1 MTPSASRRLANF
13 VIVANLRQRSVA
25 IPPEPLD
32 LPKVFPMTA
41 AAADT
46 SQDMPSRF
54 ELRVALAYFAIFM
67 SSGLHLPYF
76 PLWLEYRALT
86 PTQISIVLSMPLFVR
101 VVAAPLV
108 SMLADRSNDRA
119 HILTM
124 ATVLAVIVA
133 AFYFVPF
140 GFMGILIVSLMLA
153 PPWTSQVPL
162 ADTIALSGVRRYGAD
177 FARMRV
183 WGSISF
189 LLTSFIGGVF
199 IQHVGEHIIPW
210 ALLGTLAAAC
220 GMSFIVPRI
229 GKPRRLSP
237 LSDVDIA
244 DAGRAL
250 RRPAFVTFL
259 IATGIT
265 QASHAYGYSFSAIYW
280 KSIGMEETVIG
291 AFWSI
296 SVVAEV
302 IMFTFFRRL
311 FGRLHPAKV
320 LIIGSAA
327 AMFRWAVF
335 PLIAPAGLGVGGFLV
350 VQSLH
355 SFSFALSFLGMQKMI
370 ALTIPEE
377 RGGTAQ
383 GLSTFFIGTSLAIA
397 TMASGP
403 LYSATGIY
411 GFYAM
416 VALAAC
422 GLSLAVVS
430 LRLEQREV

>member
-1 MTPSASRRLANF
+1 
-13 VIVANLRQRSVA
+13 
-25 IPPEPLD
+25 
-32 LPKVFPMTA
+32 MTA
-41 AAADT
+41 AAGTLGPDP
-46 SQDMPSRF
+46 SQDTPFRF
-54 ELRVALAYFAIFM
+54 ELRVALAYFAIFT
-67 SSGLHLPYF
+67 SSGMHLPYF

-124 ATVLAVIVA
+124 ATILAVIVA
-133 AFYFVPF
+133 AFYLLPF
-140 GFMGILIVSLMLA
+140 GFAGILVVSLLLA

-189 LLTSFIGGVF
+189 LLTSFVGGVF
-199 IQHVGEHIIPW
+199 IQLVGEHIIPW
-210 ALLGTLAAAC
+210 ALLATLVAAC
-220 GMSFIVPRI
+220 GVSFIVPRI

-280 KSIGMEETVIG
+280 KSIGIGETMIG
-291 AFWSI
+291 ALWSI

-311 FGRLHPAKV
+311 FGGLHPANV
-320 LIIGSAA
+320 LIIGSAV

-335 PLIAPAGLGVGGFLV
+335 PLIAPAGLGVAGFLV

-355 SFSFALSFLGMQKMI
+355 AFSFALSFLGMQKMI

-403 LYSATGIY
+403 LYSVTGIY
-411 GFYAM
+411 GFFVM
-416 VALAAC
+416 VLLAAS
-422 GLSLAVVS
+422 GLGLATVS
-430 LRLEQREV
+430 LRLEQRED

>member
-1 MTPSASRRLANF
+1 
-13 VIVANLRQRSVA
+13 
-25 IPPEPLD
+25 
-32 LPKVFPMTA
+32 
-41 AAADT
+41 
-46 SQDMPSRF
+46 MPFRF
-54 ELRVALAYFAIFM
+54 ELRVALAYFAIFT
-67 SSGLHLPYF
+67 SSGMHLPYF

-124 ATVLAVIVA
+124 ATILAVIVA
-133 AFYFVPF
+133 AFYLLPF
-140 GFMGILIVSLMLA
+140 GFAGILVVSLLLA

-189 LLTSFIGGVF
+189 LLTSFVGGVY
-199 IQHVGEHIIPW
+199 IQLVGEHIIPW
-210 ALLGTLAAAC
+210 ALLATLVAAC
-220 GMSFIVPRI
+220 GVSFIVPRI

-280 KSIGMEETVIG
+280 KSIGIGETMIG
-291 AFWSI
+291 ALWSI

-311 FGRLHPAKV
+311 FGGLHPANV
-320 LIIGSAA
+320 LIIGSAV

-335 PLIAPAGLGVGGFLV
+335 PLIEPAGLGVAGFLV
-350 VQSLH
+350 AQSLH
-355 SFSFALSFLGMQKMI
+355 AFSFALSFLGMQKMI

-403 LYSATGIY
+403 LYSVTGIY
-411 GFYAM
+411 GFFVM
-416 VALAAC
+416 VLLAAC
-422 GLSLAVVS
+422 GLGLATVS
-430 LRLEQREV
+430 LRLEQRED

>member
-1 MTPSASRRLANF
+1 
-13 VIVANLRQRSVA
+13 
-25 IPPEPLD
+25 
-32 LPKVFPMTA
+32 MTA
-41 AAADT
+41 AADKGLEKPA
-46 SQDMPSRF
+46 RF
-54 ELRVALAYFAIFM
+54 ELRISLAYFAIFM
-67 SSGLHLPYF
+67 STGLHLPYF
-76 PLWLEYRALT
+76 PLWLEYRSLT

-101 VVAAPLV
+101 VIAAPLV

-119 HILTM
+119 H
-124 ATVLAVIVA
+124 VLSVTTTLAAIVA

-140 GFMGILIVSLMLA
+140 GFAGILVVSLVLS
-153 PPWTSQVPL
+153 PPWTSQIPV
-162 ADTIALSGVRRYGAD
+162 ADTIALSGVRRYGVD

-189 LLTSFIGGVF
+189 LLTSFVAGFF
-199 IQHVGEHIIPW
+199 IQRLGEHIIPW
-210 ALLGTLAAAC
+210 ILLGALFAAC
-220 GMSFIVPRI
+220 AASFAVPRI
-229 GKPRRLSP
+229 GKPLRLSP

-280 KSIGMEETVIG
+280 KSIGIEETVIG

-302 IMFTFFRRL
+302 IMFTCFRRL
-311 FGRLHPAKV
+311 FGTMHPARV
-320 LIIGSAA
+320 LMIGSGI
-327 AMFRWAVF
+327 AMLRWGVF
-335 PLIAPAGLGVGGFLV
+335 PLIEPAGLGIAGFLV
-350 VQSLH
+350 VQCLH
-355 SFSFALSFLGMQKMI
+355 CFSFALSFLGMQKMI
-370 ALTIPEE
+370 VLTIPEE

-403 LYSATGIY
+403 LYAATGIN

-416 VALAAC
+416 VALAGI
-422 GLSLAVVS
+422 GLALA
-430 LRLEQREV
+430 LAALKLEQAEAQPHN

>member
-1 MTPSASRRLANF
+1 
-13 VIVANLRQRSVA
+13 
-25 IPPEPLD
+25 
-32 LPKVFPMTA
+32 MTA

-46 SQDMPSRF
+46 TQDMPFRF
-54 ELRVALAYFAIFM
+54 ELRVALAYFAIFT

-101 VVAAPLV
+101 VIAAPLV

-124 ATVLAVIVA
+124 ATILAVLVA

-140 GFMGILIVSLMLA
+140 GFVGILIVSLMLA

-189 LLTSFIGGVF
+189 LLTSFVGGVF

-210 ALLGTLAAAC
+210 ALLGTLVAAC

-280 KSIGMEETVIG
+280 KSIGIEETVIG

-311 FGRLHPAKV
+311 FGNLHPAKV

-335 PLIAPAGLGVGGFLV
+335 PLIAPAGLGVAGFLV

-355 SFSFALSFLGMQKMI
+355 AFSFALSFLGMQKMI

-416 VALAAC
+416 VVLAAF
-422 GLSLAVVS
+422 GLGLAIVS

>member
-1 MTPSASRRLANF
+1 
-13 VIVANLRQRSVA
+13 
-25 IPPEPLD
+25 
-32 LPKVFPMTA
+32 MTA
-41 AAADT
+41 AVADL
-46 SQDMPSRF
+46 SQGKPSRF
-54 ELRVALAYFAIFM
+54 ELRIALTYFAIFM
-67 SSGLHLPYF
+67 SNGLHLPYF
-76 PLWLEYRALT
+76 PLWLEYRSLT
-86 PTQISIVLSMPLFVR
+86 PTEISIVLSMPLFVR
-101 VVAAPLV
+101 VIAAPLV

-119 HILTM
+119 HILTLC
-124 ATVLAVIVA
+124 TILAVAVA

-140 GFMGILIVSLMLA
+140 GFVGILAVSLLLS
-153 PPWTSQVPL
+153 PPWTSQVPV

-177 FARMRV
+177 FAKMRV

-189 LLTSFIGGVF
+189 LLTSFVAGIF
-199 IQHVGEHIIPW
+199 IQRLGEHIIPW
-210 ALLGTLAAAC
+210 ALLGALVLAC

-244 DAGRAL
+244 NAGRAL

-280 KSIGMEETVIG
+280 KSIGIEETVIG

-302 IMFTFFRRL
+302 IMFTCFRRI
-311 FGRLHPAKV
+311 FGGLHPAKV
-320 LIIGSAA
+320 LMIGSAV
-327 AMFRWAVF
+327 AMFRWAAF
-335 PLIAPAGLGVGGFLV
+335 PLIEPAGLGVAGFLV
-350 VQSLH
+350 VQCLH
-355 SFSFALSFLGMQKMI
+355 CFSFALSFLGMQKMI
-370 ALTIPEE
+370 VLTIPEE

-416 VALAAC
+416 VALAAI
-422 GLSLAVVS
+422 GLSLAIVS
-430 LRLEQREV
+430 LRLEQRET

>member
-1 MTPSASRRLANF
+1 
-13 VIVANLRQRSVA
+13 
-25 IPPEPLD
+25 
-32 LPKVFPMTA
+32 MTA

-46 SQDMPSRF
+46 SLDMPFRF
-54 ELRVALAYFAIFM
+54 ELRVALAYFAIFT

-124 ATVLAVIVA
+124 ATILAVIVA

-140 GFMGILIVSLMLA
+140 GFAGILIVSLMLA

-189 LLTSFIGGVF
+189 LLTSFVGGVF
-199 IQHVGEHIIPW
+199 IQHVGEYIIPW
-210 ALLGTLAAAC
+210 ALLATLIAAC

-280 KSIGMEETVIG
+280 KSIGIEETMIG
-291 AFWSI
+291 ALWSI

-335 PLIAPAGLGVGGFLV
+335 PLIAPAGLGVAGFLA

-355 SFSFALSFLGMQKMI
+355 AFSFALSFLGMQKMI

-377 RGGTAQ
+377 RGGTAH
-383 GLSTFFIGTSLAIA
+383 GLSTFFIGTSLAVA

-422 GLSLAVVS
+422 GLGLAIVS
-430 LRLEQREV
+430 LRLEQREVN

>member
-1 MTPSASRRLANF
+1 
-13 VIVANLRQRSVA
+13 
-25 IPPEPLD
+25 
-32 LPKVFPMTA
+32 MTA
-41 AAADT
+41 AAADPI
-46 SQDMPSRF
+46 QDMPFRF
-54 ELRVALAYFAIFM
+54 ELRVALAYFAIFT

-124 ATVLAVIVA
+124 ATILAVIVA

-140 GFMGILIVSLMLA
+140 GFIGILIVSLILA

-189 LLTSFIGGVF
+189 LLTSFVGGVL
-199 IQHVGEHIIPW
+199 IQQVGEHIIPW
-210 ALLGTLAAAC
+210 ALLATLIAAC

-280 KSIGMEETVIG
+280 KSIGIEETMIG
-291 AFWSI
+291 ALWSI

-335 PLIAPAGLGVGGFLV
+335 PLIAPAGLGVAGFLA

-355 SFSFALSFLGMQKMI
+355 AFSFALSFLGMQKMI

-403 LYSATGIY
+403 LYSATGIN
-411 GFYAM
+411 GFYVM
-416 VALAAC
+416 VFLAAC
-422 GLSLAVVS
+422 GLGLAIVS
-430 LRLEQREV
+430 LGLEQREG

>member
-1 MTPSASRRLANF
+1 
-13 VIVANLRQRSVA
+13 
-25 IPPEPLD
+25 
-32 LPKVFPMTA
+32 
-41 AAADT
+41 
-46 SQDMPSRF
+46 MPFRF
-54 ELRVALAYFAIFM
+54 ELRVALAYFAIFT
-67 SSGLHLPYF
+67 SSGMHLPYF

-124 ATVLAVIVA
+124 ATILAVIVA
-133 AFYFVPF
+133 AFYLLPF
-140 GFMGILIVSLMLA
+140 GFAGILVVSLLLA

-189 LLTSFIGGVF
+189 LLTSFVGGVF
-199 IQHVGEHIIPW
+199 IQLVGEHIIPW
-210 ALLGTLAAAC
+210 ALLATLVAAC
-220 GMSFIVPRI
+220 GVSFIVPRI

-280 KSIGMEETVIG
+280 KSIGIGETMIG
-291 AFWSI
+291 ALWSI

-311 FGRLHPAKV
+311 FGGLHPANV
-320 LIIGSAA
+320 LIIGSAV

-335 PLIAPAGLGVGGFLV
+335 PLIAPAGLGVAGFLV

-355 SFSFALSFLGMQKMI
+355 AFSFALSFLGMQKMI

-403 LYSATGIY
+403 LYSVTGIY
-411 GFYAM
+411 GFFGM
-416 VALAAC
+416 VLLAAS
-422 GLSLAVVS
+422 GLGLATVS
-430 LRLEQREV
+430 LRLEQRED

>member
-1 MTPSASRRLANF
+1 M
-13 VIVANLRQRSVA
+13 I
-25 IPPEPLD
+25 
-32 LPKVFPMTA
+32 A
-41 AAADT
+41 AASADT
-46 SQDMPSRF
+46 YQEKPPRF

-76 PLWLEYRALT
+76 PLWLEYRSLT
-86 PTQISIVLSMPLFVR
+86 PTQIAIVLSMPLFVR
-101 VVAAPLV
+101 VIAAPLV

-119 HILTM
+119 HILTI
-124 ATVLAVIVA
+124 ATILAVLVA

-140 GFMGILIVSLMLA
+140 GFAGILVVSLALA

-177 FARMRV
+177 FAKMRV

-189 LLTSFIGGVF
+189 LLTSFVGGIF
-199 IQHVGEHIIPW
+199 IQNVGEHIIPW
-210 ALLGTLAAAC
+210 ALLGTLIAAC
-220 GMSFIVPRI
+220 AMSFIVPRI

-237 LSDVDIA
+237 LSDVDMA

-280 KSIGMEETVIG
+280 KSIGIGETMIG
-291 AFWSI
+291 TLWSI

-302 IMFTFFRRL
+302 IMFTCFRRL

-320 LIIGSAA
+320 LMIGSAV
-327 AMFRWAVF
+327 AMFRWTVF
-335 PLIAPAGLGVGGFLV
+335 PLIAPAGLGVAGFLV

-355 SFSFALSFLGMQKMI
+355 AFSFALSFLGMQKMI

-383 GLSTFFIGTSLAIA
+383 GLSTFFIGTSLAIV

-411 GFYAM
+411 GFYVM
-416 VALAAC
+416 VAFAAFGLFLAN
-422 GLSLAVVS
+422 VS
-430 LRLEQREV
+430 LRLEQREA

>member
-1 MTPSASRRLANF
+1 
-13 VIVANLRQRSVA
+13 
-25 IPPEPLD
+25 
-32 LPKVFPMTA
+32 MTA
-41 AAADT
+41 APADT
-46 SQDMPSRF
+46 SQGMPFRF
-54 ELRVALAYFAIFM
+54 ELRVALAYFAIFT

-124 ATVLAVIVA
+124 ATILAVIVA

-140 GFMGILIVSLMLA
+140 GFVGILIVSLMLA

-177 FARMRV
+177 FAKMRV

-199 IQHVGEHIIPW
+199 IQQVGEHIIPW
-210 ALLGTLAAAC
+210 ALLATLVAAC

-237 LSDVDIA
+237 LSDMDVA

-280 KSIGMEETVIG
+280 KSIGIEETMIG
-291 AFWSI
+291 ALWSI

-320 LIIGSAA
+320 LMIGSAA

-335 PLIAPAGLGVGGFLV
+335 PLIAPAGLGVTGFLA

-355 SFSFALSFLGMQKMI
+355 AFSFALSFLGMQKMI

-416 VALAAC
+416 VALAAV
-422 GLSLAVVS
+422 GLGLAIVS
-430 LRLEQREV
+430 LRLEQREN

>member
-1 MTPSASRRLANF
+1 
-13 VIVANLRQRSVA
+13 
-25 IPPEPLD
+25 
-32 LPKVFPMTA
+32 MTA

-46 SQDMPSRF
+46 IQDMPFRF
-54 ELRVALAYFAIFM
+54 ELRVALAYFAIFT

-124 ATVLAVIVA
+124 ATILAVIVA

-140 GFMGILIVSLMLA
+140 GFIGILIVSLMLA

-189 LLTSFIGGVF
+189 LLTSFVGGVL
-199 IQHVGEHIIPW
+199 IQQVGEHIIPW
-210 ALLGTLAAAC
+210 ALLATLVAAC

-280 KSIGMEETVIG
+280 KSIGIEETMIG
-291 AFWSI
+291 AVWSI

-335 PLIAPAGLGVGGFLV
+335 PLIAPAGLGVAGFLA

-355 SFSFALSFLGMQKMI
+355 AFSFALSFLGMQKMI

-403 LYSATGIY
+403 LYSATGIN
-411 GFYAM
+411 GFYVM
-416 VALAAC
+416 VFLAAC
-422 GLSLAVVS
+422 GLGLAIVS
-430 LRLEQREV
+430 LGLEQREG

>member
-1 MTPSASRRLANF
+1 M
-13 VIVANLRQRSVA
+13 I
-25 IPPEPLD
+25 
-32 LPKVFPMTA
+32 A
-41 AAADT
+41 AASADP
-46 SQDMPSRF
+46 SQDKPSRF

-76 PLWLEYRALT
+76 PLWLAFRDLT
-86 PTQISIVLSMPLFVR
+86 PTQISVVLSMPLFVR
-101 VVAAPLV
+101 VIAAPLV

-119 HILTM
+119 HILSI
-124 ATVLAVIVA
+124 ATVLAAIVA

-140 GFMGILIVSLMLA
+140 GFAGVLIVSLMLA

-189 LLTSFIGGVF
+189 LLASFAGGVF
-199 IQHVGEHIIPW
+199 IQHMGEQIIPS
-210 ALLGTLAAAC
+210 ALLGALIAAC
-220 GMSFIVPRI
+220 AMSFVVPRI

-237 LSDVDIA
+237 LSDVDIG

-280 KSIGMEETVIG
+280 KSIGIEETMIG
-291 AFWSI
+291 SLWSI

-302 IMFTFFRRL
+302 IMFTSFRRV

-320 LIIGSAA
+320 LMIGSAA

-335 PLIAPAGLGVGGFLV
+335 PLVAPAGLGIAGFLV
-350 VQSLH
+350 IQSLH
-355 SFSFALSFLGMQKMI
+355 AFSFALSFLGMQKMI

-383 GLSTFFIGTSLAIA
+383 GLSTFFIGTALAIV

-411 GFYAM
+411 GFYVM

-422 GLSLAVVS
+422 GLALANVS
-430 LRLEQREV
+430 LNLEQREVSA

>member
-1 MTPSASRRLANF
+1 MITASADPGLDK
-13 VIVANLRQRSVA
+13 
-25 IPPEPLD
+25 PP
-32 LPKVFPMTA
+32 
-41 AAADT
+41 
-46 SQDMPSRF
+46 RF
-54 ELRVALAYFAIFM
+54 ELRVALAYFAIFA

-76 PLWLEYRALT
+76 PLWLEYRSLT
-86 PTQISIVLSMPLFVR
+86 PTEISIVLSMPLFVR
-101 VVAAPLV
+101 VIAAPLV

-119 HILTM
+119 HILTI

-140 GFMGILIVSLMLA
+140 GFAGILIVSLMLA

-177 FARMRV
+177 FAKMRV

-189 LLTSFIGGVF
+189 LLASFAGGVF
-199 IQHVGEHIIPW
+199 IQYFGEWIIPS
-210 ALLGTLAAAC
+210 ALLATLIAAC
-220 GMSFIVPRI
+220 AMSFVVPRI

-280 KSIGMEETVIG
+280 KSIGIGETVIG
-291 AFWSI
+291 ALWSI

-302 IMFTFFRRL
+302 IMFTMFRRL
-311 FGRLHPAKV
+311 FGKLHPARV
-320 LIIGSAA
+320 LMVGSAF
-327 AMFRWAVF
+327 AMFRWAAF
-335 PLIAPAGLGVGGFLV
+335 PLVAPSGLGVAGFFLI
-350 VQSLH
+350 QSLH
-355 SFSFALSFLGMQKMI
+355 AFSFALSFLGMQKMI

-397 TMASGP
+397 TMVSGP
-403 LYSATGIY
+403 LYARTEIY
-411 GFYAM
+411 GFYVM

-422 GLSLAVVS
+422 GLMLAGVS
-430 LRLEQREV
+430 LRLEQRQN

>member
-1 MTPSASRRLANF
+1 
-13 VIVANLRQRSVA
+13 
-25 IPPEPLD
+25 
-32 LPKVFPMTA
+32 MTA
-41 AAADT
+41 AAADPI
-46 SQDMPSRF
+46 QDMPFRF
-54 ELRVALAYFAIFM
+54 ELRVALAYFAIFT
-67 SSGLHLPYF
+67 SSGMHLPYF

-101 VVAAPLV
+101 VIAAPLV

-124 ATVLAVIVA
+124 ATILAVIVA

-140 GFMGILIVSLMLA
+140 GFIGILIVSLMLA

-162 ADTIALSGVRRYGAD
+162 ADTIALSGVRRFGAD
-177 FARMRV
+177 FAKMRV

-189 LLTSFIGGVF
+189 LLTSFVGGVF
-199 IQHVGEHIIPW
+199 IQQVGEHIIPW
-210 ALLGTLAAAC
+210 ALLATLVAAC

-280 KSIGMEETVIG
+280 KSIGIEETMIG
-291 AFWSI
+291 ALWSI

-335 PLIAPAGLGVGGFLV
+335 PLIAPAGLGVAGFLA

-355 SFSFALSFLGMQKMI
+355 AFSFALSFLGMQKMI

-403 LYSATGIY
+403 LYSASGIY
-411 GFYAM
+411 GFYVM
-416 VALAAC
+416 VVLAAC
-422 GLSLAVVS
+422 GLALAIVA
-430 LRLEQREV
+430 LRLEQREG

>member
-1 MTPSASRRLANF
+1 
-13 VIVANLRQRSVA
+13 
-25 IPPEPLD
+25 
-32 LPKVFPMTA
+32 MTA
-41 AAADT
+41 AAADPI
-46 SQDMPSRF
+46 QDMPFRF
-54 ELRVALAYFAIFM
+54 ELRVALAYFAIFT

-124 ATVLAVIVA
+124 ATILAVIVA

-140 GFMGILIVSLMLA
+140 GFIGILIVSLMLA

-177 FARMRV
+177 FAKMRV

-189 LLTSFIGGVF
+189 LLTSFVGGVF
-199 IQHVGEHIIPW
+199 IQQVGEHIIPW
-210 ALLGTLAAAC
+210 ALLATLIAAC

-280 KSIGMEETVIG
+280 KSIGIEETMIG
-291 AFWSI
+291 ALWSI

-320 LIIGSAA
+320 LIIGSAV

-335 PLIAPAGLGVGGFLV
+335 PLIAPAGLGVAGFLA

-355 SFSFALSFLGMQKMI
+355 AFSFALSFLGMQKMI

-403 LYSATGIY
+403 LYSATGIH
-411 GFYAM
+411 GFYVM
-416 VALAAC
+416 VLLAAC
-422 GLSLAVVS
+422 GLGLAIVA
-430 LRLEQREV
+430 LRLEQREG

>member
-1 MTPSASRRLANF
+1 
-13 VIVANLRQRSVA
+13 
-25 IPPEPLD
+25 
-32 LPKVFPMTA
+32 MTA

-46 SQDMPSRF
+46 TQDMPFRF
-54 ELRVALAYFAIFM
+54 ELRVALAYFAIFT

-101 VVAAPLV
+101 VIAAPLV

-124 ATVLAVIVA
+124 ATILAVLVA

-140 GFMGILIVSLMLA
+140 SFVGILIVSLMLA

-162 ADTIALSGVRRYGAD
+162 ADTIAVAGVRRYGAD

-189 LLTSFIGGVF
+189 LLTSFVGGVF

-210 ALLGTLAAAC
+210 ALLGTLVAAC

-265 QASHAYGYSFSAIYW
+265 QASHAYGYSFAAIYW
-280 KSIGMEETVIG
+280 KSIGIEETVIG

-302 IMFTFFRRL
+302 IMFTFFKRL
-311 FGRLHPAKV
+311 FGNLHPAKV

-335 PLIAPAGLGVGGFLV
+335 PLIAPAGLGVAGFLV

-355 SFSFALSFLGMQKMI
+355 AFSFALSFLGMQKMI

-416 VALAAC
+416 VALAAF
-422 GLSLAVVS
+422 GLGLAIVS

>member
-1 MTPSASRRLANF
+1 MIA
-13 VIVANLRQRSVA
+13 
-25 IPPEPLD
+25 
-32 LPKVFPMTA
+32 A
-41 AAADT
+41 AAADPA
-46 SQDMPSRF
+46 QDKPPRF
-54 ELRVALAYFAIFM
+54 EFRVALVYFAIFA

-76 PLWLEYRALT
+76 PLWLEFRALT

-101 VVAAPLV
+101 VIAAPLV

-119 HILTM
+119 HILSL

-133 AFYFVPF
+133 AFYFIPF
-140 GFMGILIVSLMLA
+140 GFVGILIVSLLLS

-177 FARMRV
+177 FAKMRV

-189 LLTSFIGGVF
+189 LLASFAGGVL
-199 IQHVGEHIIPW
+199 IQFAGEKIIPV
-210 ALLGTLAAAC
+210 ALFAALVAAC
-220 GMSFIVPRI
+220 AMSFVVPRI

-237 LSDVDIA
+237 LSDVDLA

-280 KSIGMEETVIG
+280 KSIGIGETMIG
-291 AFWSI
+291 ALWSI

-302 IMFTFFRRL
+302 IMFTAFRRL
-311 FGRLHPAKV
+311 FGRLHPARV
-320 LIIGSAA
+320 LMIGSTA
-327 AMFRWAVF
+327 AMFRWSVF
-335 PLIAPAGLGVGGFLV
+335 PLIAPSGLGVAGFLF

-355 SFSFALSFLGMQKMI
+355 AFSFALSFLGMQKMI

-383 GLSTFFIGTSLAIA
+383 GLSTFFIGTSLAIT
-397 TMASGP
+397 TMMSGP
-403 LYSATGIY
+403 LYAATGIY
-411 GFYAM
+411 GFYVM
-416 VALAAC
+416 VTLAAL
-422 GLSLAVVS
+422 GLVLTAVA
-430 LRLEQREV
+430 LRLEQRQG